1 MKCLCILSVAAAAIM
16 VAIVAWELAE
26 PPLAHERHCDRND
39 TGIFHDPDF
48 VVTGLTVDVATGCIV
63 SIETETRRR

>member
-26 PPLAHERHCDRND
+26 PPRARERHCDDKGAEAVFR
-39 TGIFHDPDF
+39 DPHF
-48 VVTGLTVDVATGCIV
+48 RVTGFSKDIATGCIT
-63 SIETETRRR
+63 SLEMETR